1 MFVLCFDNVT
11 VVFLFLLFVFYLVN
25 CGSRPYTRIVGGS
38 KASVNSWPWQA
49 MLAKKGGSQFCGG
62 TLVDP
67 LWVVTAAH
75 CVRRVSPSSIF
86 VRYSSS
92 LRLILCKT
100 RNLVTHAGKGKRRRK
115 ADILTFGKG

>member
-1 MFVLCFDNVT
+1 M
-11 VVFLFLLFVFYLVN
+11 N
-25 CGSRPYTRIVGGS
+25 CGSRPYARIVGGS

-67 LWVVTAAH
+67 LWVLTAAH

-86 VRYSSS
+86 LRYSSS
-92 LRLILCKT
+92 LRSILCKK
-100 RNLVTHAGKGKRRRK
+100 RNLVTHAGKGKRKEKSGYRNFWKRLK
-115 ADILTFGKG
+115 AAL